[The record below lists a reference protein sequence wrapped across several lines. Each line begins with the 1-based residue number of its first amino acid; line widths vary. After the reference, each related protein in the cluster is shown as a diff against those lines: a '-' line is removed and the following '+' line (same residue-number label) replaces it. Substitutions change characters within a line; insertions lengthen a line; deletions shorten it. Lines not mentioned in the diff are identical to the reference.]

1 MLNGLL
7 FLISRMPSS
16 ASQIIPHLS
25 IHLPSSGLSLLKP
38 NATTYLDSIAARV
51 SGQPTLVHPGPTNKL
66 REIHLKE
73 GTILY
78 YVDDNM

>member
-1 MLNGLL
+1 MLNGFL
-7 FLISRMPSS
+7 FLTSRMPSF
-16 ASQIIPHLS
+16 ASQIIPHVS
-25 IHLPSSGLSLLKP
+25 THLPSRGLSLLKP
-38 NATTYLDSIAARV
+38 NATIYLDSIAAGG

-73 GTILY
+73 GTILQ